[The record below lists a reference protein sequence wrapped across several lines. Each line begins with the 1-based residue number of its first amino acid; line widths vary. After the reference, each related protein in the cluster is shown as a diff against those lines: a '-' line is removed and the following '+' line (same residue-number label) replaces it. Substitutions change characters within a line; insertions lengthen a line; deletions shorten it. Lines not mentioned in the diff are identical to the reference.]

1 MEGAIAP
8 AIAPA
13 TFECNNALSYL
24 PLSELNTRYD
34 RPSKQLVTNG
44 SHWTGW
50 AGDQLSQLCT
60 NINIILMM
68 TVMVRSRQ
76 SRDAK
81 CKMHNTWHIQI
92 YYTLWHYIG
101 YCNCN
106 CTTSGFDWITLYESV
121 HFVWRCM
128 ELDNKVGRDEVQ
140 CRLTSDAPICESPCC
155 IFRLGY
161 ICCRKGLYLE
171 IRQHLF

>member
-34 RPSKQLVTNG
+34 RSSKQLVTNE

-50 AGDQLSQLCT
+50 AGEQLSQLCT

-68 TVMVRSRQ
+68 SVMVRSRQ
-76 SRDAK
+76 TDSLER
-81 CKMHNTWHIQI
+81 CKIQNAQYI
-92 YYTLWHYIG
+92 AYPTL
-101 YCNCN
+101 
-106 CTTSGFDWITLYESV
+106 L
-121 HFVWRCM
+121 HFVTIHWT
-128 ELDNKVGRDEVQ
+128 LQ
-140 CRLTSDAPICESPCC
+140 L
-155 IFRLGY
+155 
-161 ICCRKGLYLE
+161 
-171 IRQHLF
+171 